1 MACESFFSESK
12 EQSIVKATIVT
23 KYFHAWAKVIIGAQ
37 KKRATYAPTENRIA
51 YIDLFSG
58 PGRYED
64 GTISTPL
71 RILEKTIQDEDL
83 RQRLVAV
90 FNDKDTN
97 NTQSLEAEIKAL
109 PGIDTLNYSPQVHNN
124 TVGEDIVTMFEQ
136 MRLVPTLFFVDPWGY
151 KGLSL
156 RLINAILKNWGCDCI
171 FFFNYNRINMGLN
184 NEAVREHM
192 NALFGDERADIL
204 RGRLESISPQER
216 EMAIVEELTK
226 ALKEM
231 GGEYVL
237 PFCFKNERGSRTNHH
252 LIFVSKHFRG
262 YEIMKGIMAVES
274 SLAEQGVP
282 SLAYCPADKKYPLL
296 FEMSRPLDDL
306 RDMLINTFAGQ
317 SLTMRDIYERH
328 NVGTPYVDKNYKA
341 VLMALEVEGRI
352 SANPPAEAPKGEKK
366 RKKGTFGDAV
376 VVTFPPLG
384 DR

>member
-1 MACESFFSESK
+1 MTTENFFSESK

-37 KKRATYAPTENRIA
+37 KRRATYAPTENRIA

-124 TVGEDIVTMFEQ
+124 TVGEDIVAMFEQ

-192 NALFGDERADIL
+192 NALFGETRADAL
-204 RGRLESISPQER
+204 RARLYPISPEER
-216 EMAIVEELTK
+216 EMAVVEELTE

-231 GGEYVL
+231 GGKYVL
-237 PFCFKNERGSRTNHH
+237 PFCFKNERGTRTNHH
-252 LIFVSKHFRG
+252 LIFVSKDPLG
-262 YEIMKGIMAVES
+262 YKIMKEIMAGES
-274 SLAEQGVP
+274 SNADQGVP
-282 SLAYCPADKKYPLL
+282 SLAYCPADRKFPLL

-306 RDMLINTFAGQ
+306 RDMLINTFTGQ

-341 VLMALEVEGRI
+341 VLMSLEDEGKI
-352 SANPPAEAPKGEKK
+352 ITKPPKGDKK
-366 RKKGTFGDAV
+366 RRKGTFADTV

-384 DR
+384 DH